1 MYKGTCQAQL
11 LYPTWM
17 TSVQRNL
24 AGTAVV
30 SSQDDSRV
38 QRYLSGTAVVS
49 SQDDSRVQRYLPGT
63 AVVSSQ
69 DDSRV
74 QRNLPGTAVVSN
86 RDKLHAH
93 YLLVL
98 HMQVNSLILMSRIFV
113 QWP

>member
-1 MYKGTCQAQL
+1 
-11 LYPTWM
+11 M

-24 AGTAVV
+24 SGTTVV
-30 SSQDDSRV
+30 SSQDD
-38 QRYLSGTAVVS
+38 LGTKELARHS
-49 SQDDSRVQRYLPGT
+49 
-63 AVVSSQ
+63 VVSSQ